1 MRLKVGNHELSAFNG
16 VVIELDRW
24 NSPYKTRQ
32 TVRVKYYN
40 SIPCSV
46 SSYSYKELAITGAM
60 ITSIVESTDKKIHF
74 AQRWKE
80 NGNWDWVLVVE
91 NSKYRIIYE
100 CYDPLSL
107 NTDELKEN
115 KWYKALKPFLGE
127 FATIGLIAWEWDRL
141 IGIQD
146 LRKQEDQEEKERE
159 ESHEQEESSEE
170 ETTTLEAKE

>member
-1 MRLKVGNHELSAFNG
+1 MRLEIGGYELSAFNG

-32 TVRVKYYN
+32 IVRLRYHNNGREVE
-40 SIPCSV
+40 
-46 SSYSYKELAITGAM
+46 YSYKELAITGAM

-74 AQRWKE
+74 AQRWKK

-91 NSKYRIIYE
+91 NSKYRVVYE
-100 CYDPLSL
+100 CYNPLTL
-107 NTDELKEN
+107 DRDALRVN

-127 FATIGLIAWEWDRL
+127 FATIGLIAWEWDGL

-146 LRKQEDQEEKERE
+146 LRKQEDKAEEEGE
-159 ESHEQEESSEE
+159 ESHEQEENSEE